1 MFYTAALNHRELVVK
16 PIKRW
21 IKQRSVPT
29 QAQMNNLYKPPK
41 FSMES
46 RYAFLLQVRMEAA
59 RRPTLAKKRDKQ
71 IHYFCRQMKPIG
83 SGE

>member
-1 MFYTAALNHRELVVK
+1 MFHMAALNHRELIVK

-46 RYAFLLQVRMEAA
+46 RYAFLLQVRMKAA
-59 RRPTLAKKRDKQ
+59 RKPTPPKKRDKQ
-71 IHYFCRQMKPIG
+71 IHYFCRQMKTMG
-83 SGE
+83 NGE